1 MFKNITI
8 FSNSPEK
15 IQTKGYLNLQQKFKK
30 TLEVGGEITP
40 KDIINFLIYLMQFVE
55 NYNTNGSNKKE
66 IVLNIIKDIV
76 LKYKNNIPN
85 VEHMENFIKTVL
97 PSLIDIII
105 SLDKK
110 QIYIKL
116 ENAFENKCYFV

>member
-1 MFKNITI
+1 MSI

-15 IQTKGYLNLQQKFKK
+15 VKSKLYSNLKQKFKK
-30 TLEVGGEITP
+30 TFAEGGEITP
-40 KDIINFLIYLMQFVE
+40 KDIINYLIYSMQYIE
-55 NYNTNGSNKKE
+55 KYNTKGANKKE
-66 IVLNIIKDIV
+66 IVITIIKDIISN
-76 LKYKNNIPN
+76 YKNNIPN
-85 VEHMENFIKTVL
+85 VEHMENFVNTVF

-116 ENAFENKCYFV
+116 ENSFENKCYFV